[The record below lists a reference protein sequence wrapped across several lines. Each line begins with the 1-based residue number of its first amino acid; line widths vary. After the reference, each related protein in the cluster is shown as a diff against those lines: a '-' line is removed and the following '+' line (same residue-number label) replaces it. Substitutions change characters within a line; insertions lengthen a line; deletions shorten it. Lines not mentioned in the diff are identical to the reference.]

1 MNAHEYLNFSEENM
15 IEEIDENDDEDEI
28 QESIVINP
36 SQALEPINNVIEFLQ
51 QQSSN
56 MIEEISNADKIK
68 CKILNEKQKSQV

>member
-36 SQALEPINNVIEFLQ
+36 SQALESINNVIEFL